1 MAAEYQATR
10 ALALACAGE
19 IVGAET
25 ALISLEDIT
34 SLPDAAG
41 LALAT
46 RAVRAARMKDH
57 DAFMASLRELRDL
70 GVADPLVVAQRAS
83 VELQTALEMVDQEDL
98 SHFLREQAVASQR
111 KHEPVTSLSSR
122 ELEVFRLL
130 GEGRTNK
137 EIAEKL
143 VIAEVTAKVHV
154 RSILRKLG
162 VRSRTEAAVLAT
174 KLEL

>member
-1 MAAEYQATR
+1 
-10 ALALACAGE
+10 
-19 IVGAET
+19 
-25 ALISLEDIT
+25 
-34 SLPDAAG
+34 
-41 LALAT
+41 
-46 RAVRAARMKDH
+46 MKDH